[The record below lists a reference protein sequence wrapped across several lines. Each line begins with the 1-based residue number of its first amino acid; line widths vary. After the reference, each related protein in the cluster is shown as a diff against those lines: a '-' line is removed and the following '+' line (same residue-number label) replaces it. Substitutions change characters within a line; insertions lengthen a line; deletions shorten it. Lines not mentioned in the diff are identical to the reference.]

1 MIRGRM
7 VKIGSFDLSE
17 GPAVVAVISHI
28 PVEQARAAFLQGA
41 DILEIRLDLLGIK
54 DTKSALEMIT
64 GLKEEVNLPCIA
76 TNRLPV
82 DGGKWEGPE
91 KKRIQL
97 LLDILPVVDAVDVEL
112 AAAADLREK
121 LISSAHELGKTVI
134 VSHHDFNG
142 TTSMEKIKDML
153 EMAWQSGGDIAKFA
167 AKANSP
173 ADTMNLL
180 RVTHEATRPVC
191 MIAMGDL
198 GKHTR
203 VIAPFYG
210 SVLTY
215 GSIGEAVAP
224 GQLNIAELKRMM
236 KVLL

>member
-1 MIRGRM
+1 M

-17 GPAVVAVISHI
+17 GAAVVAVISDY
-28 PVEQARAAFLQGA
+28 PVEQAREALLQGA
-41 DILEIRLDLLGIK
+41 DMLEIRLDLLGIK
-54 DTKSALEMIT
+54 DKKSALAMIEDV
-64 GLKEEVNLPCIA
+64 KAAVNLLCIA
-76 TNRLPV
+76 TNRLPI
-82 DGGKWEGPE
+82 DGGKWEGAE
-91 KKRIQL
+91 EKRIQL

-112 AAAADLREK
+112 AAAPDLREK
-121 LISSAHELGKTVI
+121 LISTAHGLGKTVI

-142 TTSMEKIKDML
+142 TPPIEKIRNML

-224 GQLNIAELKRMM
+224 GQLSIAELKRVM

>member
-1 MIRGRM
+1 M

-17 GPAVVAVISHI
+17 GTAVVAVISHF
-28 PVEQARAAFLQGA
+28 PVVQARAALLQGA
-41 DILEIRLDLLGIK
+41 DIVEIRLDLLGIK
-54 DTKSALEMIT
+54 DTKSALEMIAEV
-64 GLKEEVNLPCIA
+64 KAAVNLPCIA
-76 TNRLPV
+76 TNRLPI

-91 KKRIQL
+91 EKRIQL

-112 AAAADLREK
+112 AAAPDLREK
-121 LISSAHELGKTVI
+121 LISTAHELGKTVI

-142 TTSMEKIKDML
+142 TPSMDKIKDML

-167 AKANSP
+167 VKANSS
-173 ADTMNLL
+173 ADTINLL
-180 RVTHEATRPVC
+180 QVTHEATRPVC
-191 MIAMGDL
+191 LIAMGDL

-203 VIAPFYG
+203 AIAPFYG

-215 GSIGEAVAP
+215 GSVGEAVAP
-224 GQLNIAELKRMM
+224 GQLSIAELKRMM

>member
-1 MIRGRM
+1 M
-7 VKIGSFDLSE
+7 VKIGSVDLSE
-17 GPAVVAVISHI
+17 GTAVVAVISDY
-28 PVEQARAAFLQGA
+28 PVEQAKAALLRGA

-54 DTKSALEMIT
+54 DTKSALEMIA
-64 GLKEEVNLPCIA
+64 GLKEEINLSCIA

-91 KKRIQL
+91 EKRIQL

-112 AAAADLREK
+112 AALPDQRDK
-121 LISSAHELGKTVI
+121 LISTAHGLGKTVI

-142 TTSMEKIKDML
+142 TPPIEKIKEML
-153 EMAWQSGGDIAKFA
+153 EMAWQCGGDIAKFA

-191 MIAMGDL
+191 MISMGDL

-203 VIAPFYG
+203 VTAPFYG

-224 GQLNIAELKRMM
+224 GQLNIAELKRTM

>member
-1 MIRGRM
+1 M

-17 GPAVVAVISHI
+17 GTAVVAVISHF
-28 PVEQARAAFLQGA
+28 PVVQARAALLQGA

-54 DTKSALEMIT
+54 DTKSALEMIAEV
-64 GLKEEVNLPCIA
+64 KAAVNLSCIA
-76 TNRLPV
+76 TNRLPI

-91 KKRIQL
+91 EKRIQL

-112 AAAADLREK
+112 AAAPDLREK
-121 LISSAHELGKTVI
+121 LISTTHELGKTVI

-142 TTSMEKIKDML
+142 TPPMDKIKDML

-167 AKANSP
+167 VKANSS
-173 ADTMNLL
+173 ADTINLL
-180 RVTHEATRPVC
+180 RITHEATRPVC
-191 MIAMGDL
+191 LIAMGDL

-215 GSIGEAVAP
+215 GSVGEAVAP
-224 GQLNIAELKRMM
+224 GQLSIAELKRTM

>member
-1 MIRGRM
+1 M

-17 GPAVVAVISHI
+17 GTAVVAVISHF
-28 PVEQARAAFLQGA
+28 PVVQARAALLQGA

-54 DTKSALEMIT
+54 DTKSALEMIAEV
-64 GLKEEVNLPCIA
+64 KAAVNLSCIA
-76 TNRLPV
+76 TNRLPI

-91 KKRIQL
+91 EKRIQL

-112 AAAADLREK
+112 AAAPDLREK
-121 LISSAHELGKTVI
+121 LISTTHELGKTVI

-142 TTSMEKIKDML
+142 TPPMDKIKDML

-167 AKANSP
+167 VKANSS
-173 ADTMNLL
+173 ADTINLL
-180 RVTHEATRPVC
+180 RITHEATRPVC
-191 MIAMGDL
+191 LIAMGDL

-215 GSIGEAVAP
+215 GSVGEAVAP
-224 GQLNIAELKRMM
+224 GQLSIAELKRMM

>member
-17 GPAVVAVISHI
+17 GPAIVAVISRF
-28 PVEQARAAFLQGA
+28 PVEQAKAALLQGA
-41 DILEIRLDLLGIK
+41 DILEIRMDLLGIK
-54 DTKSALEMIT
+54 DTKSALKMIA
-64 GLKEEVNLPCIA
+64 EVKAAVNIPCIA
-76 TNRLPV
+76 TNRLPN
-82 DGGKWEGPE
+82 DGGKWEGTE
-91 KKRIQL
+91 EKRIQL

-112 AAAADLREK
+112 AAVDDLREK
-121 LISSAHELGKTVI
+121 LISTAHELGKTAI

-142 TTSMEKIKDML
+142 TPPMEKIRNML

-167 AKANSP
+167 AKANST

-180 RVTHEATRPVC
+180 RVTHAATRPVC
-191 MIAMGDL
+191 LISMGDI

-224 GQLNIAELKRMM
+224 GQLNIAELKRTMR
-236 KVLL
+236 LLL

>member
-1 MIRGRM
+1 M

-17 GPAVVAVISHI
+17 GTAVVAVISHF
-28 PVEQARAAFLQGA
+28 PVVQARAALLQGA

-54 DTKSALEMIT
+54 DTKSALEMIAEV
-64 GLKEEVNLPCIA
+64 KAAVNLPCIA
-76 TNRLPV
+76 TNRLPI

-91 KKRIQL
+91 EKRIQL

-112 AAAADLREK
+112 AAAPDLREK
-121 LISSAHELGKTVI
+121 LISTTHELGKTVI

-142 TTSMEKIKDML
+142 TPPMDKIKDML

-167 AKANSP
+167 VKANSS
-173 ADTMNLL
+173 ADTINLL
-180 RVTHEATRPVC
+180 RITHEATRPVC
-191 MIAMGDL
+191 LIAMGDL

-215 GSIGEAVAP
+215 GSVGEAVAP
-224 GQLNIAELKRMM
+224 GQLSIAELKRMM

>member
-1 MIRGRM
+1 MFHGLKRKLRFFRGPDP
-7 VKIGSFDLSE
+7 GNDLYVFVMQSCNE
-17 GPAVVAVISHI
+17 VFQRNYFPVSAYGYNVVA
-28 PVEQARAAFLQGA
+28 
-41 DILEIRLDLLGIK
+41 
-54 DTKSALEMIT
+54 
-64 GLKEEVNLPCIA
+64 GLKQEVNLPCIA
-76 TNRLPV
+76 TNRLPI

-112 AAAADLREK
+112 AAEADLREK
-121 LISSAHELGKTVI
+121 LISAAHELGKTVI

-224 GQLNIAELKRMM
+224 GQLNIAELKRTM

>member
-1 MIRGRM
+1 M

-17 GPAVVAVISHI
+17 GTAVVAVISHF
-28 PVEQARAAFLQGA
+28 PVVQARAALLQGA

-54 DTKSALEMIT
+54 DTKSALEMIAEV
-64 GLKEEVNLPCIA
+64 KAAVNLSCIA
-76 TNRLPV
+76 TNRLPI

-91 KKRIQL
+91 EKRIQL

-112 AAAADLREK
+112 AAAPDLREK
-121 LISSAHELGKTVI
+121 LISTTHELGKTVI

-142 TTSMEKIKDML
+142 TPSMDKIKDML

-167 AKANSP
+167 VKANSS
-173 ADTMNLL
+173 ADTINLL
-180 RVTHEATRPVC
+180 RITHEATRPVC
-191 MIAMGDL
+191 LIAMGDL

-215 GSIGEAVAP
+215 GSVGEAVAP
-224 GQLNIAELKRMM
+224 GQLSIAELKRTM

>member
-1 MIRGRM
+1 M

-17 GPAVVAVISHI
+17 GAAVVAVISYV
-28 PVEQARAAFLQGA
+28 PVEQARLALLQGA
-41 DILEIRLDLLGIK
+41 DMLEIRLDLLGIK
-54 DTKSALEMIT
+54 DTKAALEMIAN
-64 GLKEEVNLPCIA
+64 LKEAVNLPCIA
-76 TNRLPV
+76 TNRLPN

-91 KKRIQL
+91 EKRIQL

-112 AAAADLREK
+112 AAVTDLREK
-121 LISSAHELGKTVI
+121 LISTSHELGKTVI
-134 VSHHDFNG
+134 VSHHDFNR
-142 TTSMEKIKDML
+142 TPSIEKIKEIL
-153 EMAWQSGGDIAKFA
+153 KMAWQRGGDIAKFA

-191 MIAMGDL
+191 MISMGDL

-203 VIAPFYG
+203 VTAPFYG

-224 GQLNIAELKRMM
+224 GQLSIAELKRTM